1 MTRSSDPQLL
11 ADDLC
16 ELLHNQDSTA
26 SERELAVLL
35 HEGKPAVDDA
45 LRQVSQRGLL
55 GRLCSE
61 KQLSADGVLLQ
72 ALVDSVQSPQGRFLL
87 CNELCQ
93 RADLSA
99 QESIERIILSTPSDL
114 PELFDLLIRSG
125 NYERLID
132 LLTKNNRG
140 DSPALRALAG
150 ARPSYGMAQLNQAT
164 THRLL
169 SEKESEAFF
178 PYDLLIVP
186 GYTPL
191 DVDRPTHLQ
200 ELPAALSRLD
210 LAAADIKV
218 GIAPCVLV
226 SGGSVHPPGTPYNE
240 ALMMR
245 EQLLRLGVRSDQIL
259 VDPYARH
266 STTNLRNAGRVMR
279 SLGMTRGLV
288 VTGFDRSA
296 FSQAFYF
303 GHPVLSTFA
312 LRCQTEL
319 GYSIGRLDRVDDY
332 HIAFYPS
339 ADVMAPSY
347 DDPLDV

>member
-1 MTRSSDPQLL
+1 MAKSSDPQLL

-16 ELLHNQDSTA
+16 ELLHNRNATV

-35 HEGKPAVDDA
+35 HAVKPAVDEA
-45 LRQVSQRGLL
+45 LLQVSQRGLL
-55 GRLCSE
+55 GQLCSE
-61 KQLSADGVLLQ
+61 KQLSVDGVLLP
-72 ALVDSVQSPQGRFLL
+72 ALVDSVQTPHGRFLL
-87 CNELCQ
+87 CSELCQ
-93 RADLSA
+93 REDITA
-99 QESIERIILSTPSDL
+99 QAAIERIVLSTPSEL
-114 PELFDLLIRSG
+114 PVLFELLIRG
-125 NYERLID
+125 GQYERLID

-150 ARPSYGMAQLNQAT
+150 ARPGYGMTQLNQAT
-164 THRLL
+164 ILRLL
-169 SEKESEAFF
+169 NEKELVSSA
-178 PYDLLIVP
+178 PYELLIVP

-191 DVDRPTHLQ
+191 DVERPTHLL
-200 ELPAALSRLD
+200 EIPAALSRLE
-210 LAAADIKV
+210 LAAEDITS
-218 GIAPCVLV
+218 GIVRCVLV

-245 EQLLRLGVRSDQIL
+245 EQLLRLGVNSDQIL

-266 STTNLRNAGRVMR
+266 STTNLRNAGRMMR
-279 SLGMTRGLV
+279 SLGMTRGLI
-288 VTGFDRSA
+288 VTGFDRST

-303 GHPVLSTFA
+303 GHPLLSTFA

-319 GYSIGRLDRVDDY
+319 GYSIGELDRVDDY

-339 ADVMAPSY
+339 ADVTTPSY